1 MKRPGAALAF
11 ALFAVLAILGLFVLH
26 DAPAGIASLA
36 AMIVFIVACMLAL
49 RNRDGDNATGAERT
63 GLNGFF
69 GHWF

>member
-1 MKRPGAALAF
+1 MRRRGVLIAF
-11 ALFAVLAILGLFVLH
+11 LLFAVLAILGLFVLH
-26 DAPAGIASLA
+26 DAAAGMASLA

-49 RNRDGDNATGAERT
+49 RRQEGDSATGAERT